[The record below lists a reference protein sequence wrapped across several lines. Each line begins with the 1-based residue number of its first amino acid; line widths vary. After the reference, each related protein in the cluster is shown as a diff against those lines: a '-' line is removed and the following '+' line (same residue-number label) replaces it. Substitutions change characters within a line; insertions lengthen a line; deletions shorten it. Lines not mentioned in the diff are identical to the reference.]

1 MPRGPLTDE
10 QKAARREKMA
20 ETRKLKALERQKQ
33 AKIDRLAFDLK
44 SLRDE
49 RKVQTVF
56 GEPTRR
62 WNVGDRVQYGNHEN
76 AEVIEVADDGEFY
89 KIRIWGMKKEQHRD
103 VYHPYETIHWEPW
116 HRLEDEITLEERGEY
131 FSYRD
136 DVQIVY
142 SNGGISGL
150 LHRHYSGM
158 DYEPEYQRGHV
169 WTMDQRY
176 ALIDSIFNNIDI
188 GKFTFI
194 HRGYSNLDEPY
205 YEVLDGK
212 QRMTTIVM
220 FYEDRFPYRDKV
232 FSRMHGRDQG
242 HFENY
247 QALIAET
254 DGATMTRE
262 QKLRYFLKLNTAGAP
277 QDPEHVAKI
286 KDLWINVREE
296 YRRHG

>member
-1 MPRGPLTDE
+1 MPRGPLTEE
-10 QKAARREKMA
+10 QKAQRRATRERNEK
-20 ETRKLKALERQKQ
+20 KRQEQ
-33 AKIDRLAFDLK
+33 AKIDRFAWDLK
-44 SLRDE
+44 NLRDE
-49 RKVQTVF
+49 YKLQTKF

-62 WNVGDRVQYGNHEN
+62 WNVGARVQFGNHEN
-76 AEVIEVADDGEFY
+76 AEVVEVVDGMFY
-89 KIRIWGMKKEQHRD
+89 FVRSWGMKKQQHQEK
-103 VYHPYETIHWEPW
+103 YYPYENFYWEPW
-116 HRLEDEITLEERGEY
+116 YRLEDEITLEERGEP

-150 LHRHYSGM
+150 LHRHYSGL

-169 WTMDQRY
+169 WTMEQRY
-176 ALIDSIFNNIDI
+176 ALIESIFNNIDI

-194 HRGYSNLDEPY
+194 HRGYANLEEPY

-212 QRMTTIVM
+212 QRLTTIIM
-220 FYEDRFPYRDKV
+220 FYEDRFEYRGRV
-232 FSRMHGRDQG
+232 YSRMHGRDQS

-247 QALIAET
+247 QALVAET

-277 QDPEHVAKI
+277 QDPKHVAKI

-296 YRRHG
+296 YNR